1 MTTFRLPRIR
11 LAVALGCAAT
21 LLLAGCSSSNATTDG
36 AGADA
41 GDEVLQVAALTP
53 GQTNDGSFNQ
63 RALEALQKL
72 ADEGRIEFELREG
85 MASPTDSEPV
95 IRDFASQ
102 GYDLIIGHGLELA
115 DPIFAV
121 AEEFPDVHFT
131 ASGGPDVLDRATDNV
146 ETWTYDSTEVGYLT
160 GYLAGL
166 SGISPIGLVDSLDL
180 PFVVATDNGFRAGV
194 AETNP
199 DAEILPSVYA
209 GSFDDAQAA
218 SQAADSLLSQGA
230 KLLFTTGDGIGA
242 GVASAADEGGAYTFG
257 VSLSAGE
264 IADRVNVATVDIDLY
279 PQFAQWVEDVEAD
292 EFGSEGNTST
302 IANGGVVASDVNPVV
317 PDLEAAQAELD
328 SLIEG
333 LADGSRKLPG
343 AE

>member
-1 MTTFRLPRIR
+1 MTTLRATHIR
-11 LAVALGCAAT
+11 LAVALGGTA
-21 LLLAGCSSSNATTDG
+21 LLLAGCSSTASEAG
-36 AGADA
+36 AGASGGTD
-41 GDEVLQVAALTP
+41 VLKVAALTP

-72 ADEGRIEFELREG
+72 EDDGKIEFDVREG

-131 ASGGPDVLDRATDNV
+131 ASGGPDVLDKATDNV

-180 PFVVATDNGFRAGV
+180 PFVTATDNGFRAGV

-199 DAEILPSVYA
+199 DAEVLPSVFA

-264 IADRVNVATVDIDLY
+264 IAERVNVATVDIDLY
-279 PQFAQWVEDVEAD
+279 PQFAQWVEDVEAGD
-292 EFGSEGNTST
+292 FGNEGNTST
-302 IANGGVVASDVNPVV
+302 IANGGVVASEINPVV
-317 PDLEAAQAELD
+317 PELEGAQDELD
-328 SLIEG
+328 ALVAG
-333 LADGSRKLPG
+333 LADGSKKLPG